1 MNLTKYKT
9 LATVVELG
17 SLTQA
22 ARQMNVTQSAVSHT
36 LDSLERDLGFAVLK
50 RSRAGVSLTGE
61 GERLMPAVRSLL
73 SSAEQLEQTASA
85 IRGLDT
91 GTVRIGAFT
100 SVAVHWLP
108 GVLKEFQ
115 NDFPNVDFRLMNGDY
130 HDVEEWLS
138 DRSIDIGFVNVPCAL
153 DCECIP
159 LMEDRLLAILPLDS
173 RFASYPKFPLVECE
187 TEPFIS
193 LLKSSDH
200 DARRALEAAGVEPN
214 VRFYTKDD
222 YAIIAMVEQGLG
234 MSIMP
239 ELLLKGRQYDLQIL
253 PLVPEAKRTI
263 GLGIAAGSKAGPAT
277 RRFAD
282 YVVRYV
288 SSQNRNT
295 ETRPE
300 DTRYV

>member
-138 DRSIDIGFVNVPCAL
+138 DGSIDIGFVNVPCAL